1 VTPHQL
7 WHTLATQ
14 AIDRGMS
21 LEAIAALLGHR
32 SMRMT
37 MVYAK
42 IANRTVADGDFAVS
56 ETVEAPYDQP
66 KELPAAAE
74 GAEVRKLRSEM
85 HQRMLGNG
93 YCARPVGLDC
103 HFESICESC
112 TFFQTTLEFRP
123 TLERQRDDAASK
135 GQAGRQKIFDG
146 LLQRLSAQAS

>member
-1 VTPHQL
+1 MTPHQL

-74 GAEVRKLRSEM
+74 GAEVRKAALGDAPADARQRLLRS
-85 HQRMLGNG
+85 
-93 YCARPVGLDC
+93 
-103 HFESICESC
+103 
-112 TFFQTTLEFRP
+112 
-123 TLERQRDDAASK
+123 
-135 GQAGRQKIFDG
+135 AGR
-146 LLQRLSAQAS
+146 A